1 MDRTRSHLVCW
12 MLSLGLLLNSA
23 QAQVAVDVS
32 KHGVKVQSANENS
45 VQLNSA
51 SIASDVQIEGVTVIN
66 GEVYIDGEQVPKG
79 RTSFTAKRSG
89 KSYRIQWGKNGNVSI
104 SEK

>member
-1 MDRTRSHLVCW
+1 

-32 KHGVKVQSANENS
+32 KQGVKVQSANENS
-45 VQLNSA
+45 VQLNSG
-51 SIASDVQIEGVTVIN
+51 SIAPDVQIEGVTVIN
-66 GEVYIDGEQVPKG
+66 GEVFIDGEQVPKG

>member
-1 MDRTRSHLVCW
+1 MDRMRSCFICW
-12 MLSLGLLLNSA
+12 LLSLGLLMNSA

-32 KHGVKVQSANENS
+32 KYGVKVQSANENS
-45 VQLNSA
+45 VQMIPG

-66 GEVYIDGEQVPKG
+66 GEVFIDGEQVPKG